1 MFWSADEEEE
11 DSGEGVSGG
20 GRGERGV
27 SGGTGEGSGED
38 GGSG

>member
-1 MFWSADEEEE
+1 MFWSAEEEE

-27 SGGTGEGSGED
+27 SGGTGEGSGEE